1 MNQKYIDKE
10 TNEQNFQDALINN
23 DADGIWQ
30 AVFFTCQN
38 ICKSIQAKRGLRIK
52 SVGFGLKEAKV
63 EYEKVKDVIQHP
75 RLYKSIKRSTIKAAN
90 SYISSKTDKIVDY
103 TNIIR
108 NSGVTIED

>member
-23 DADGIWQ
+23 DTDGMWQ

-38 ICKSIQAKRGLRIK
+38 ICKSIYAKRGLRIK
-52 SVGFGLKEAKV
+52 VGFGLKEAKV

-90 SYISSKTDKIVDY
+90 SYISLKTDKVADY

-108 NSGVTIED
+108 NSGVAIED

>member
-10 TNEQNFQDALINN
+10 TNEQNFQDAQKIN
-23 DADGIWQ
+23 DANGIWQ

-38 ICKSIQAKRGLRIK
+38 ICKSIYARRGLRIK
-52 SVGFGLKEAKV
+52 VGFDLKEAKV

>member
-10 TNEQNFQDALINN
+10 NNEQNFQDALINN

-30 AVFFTCQN
+30 AAFFTCQN
-38 ICKSIQAKRGLRIK
+38 ICKSIYAKRGLRIK
-52 SVGFGLKEAKV
+52 SVGFGIKEAKV